1 MVERRKQPTTASQYC
16 VRGTDSLLY
25 QREHLATRWDGALE
39 LGVNYMG
46 NSPTVPFNIIRIAYA
61 QHARLPVAAPRPVCP
76 PGAPISNTAYAPL
89 EPGQALPHR
98 GHSRLTYRERR
109 RREHAH
115 SDSTDA

>member
-46 NSPTVPFNIIRIAYA
+46 NSPTVPFSP
-61 QHARLPVAAPRPVCP
+61 RLASNPVPFYTMLIC
-76 PGAPISNTAYAPL
+76 
-89 EPGQALPHR
+89 HR
-98 GHSRLTYRERR
+98 LSC
-109 RREHAH
+109 
-115 SDSTDA
+115 SDF